1 MNKEPSMDQAF
12 LAKLKEAVEENLDN
26 EQFGVEELSR
36 EVGLSRS
43 QIHRKLQEL
52 TGQSTSQFIRQIRLE
67 HAMELLKNEV
77 ATVSEI
83 AYRVG
88 FSSPTYFSTCFHK
101 YYGFPPGEAAD
112 RQSES
117 RANHSTEKE
126 AVRPDS
132 AGNSKNRA
140 VLYSV
145 ITITVFLL
153 LGGYYYFQTDSK
165 ENMEPQKS
173 IAVLPL
179 HNLTD
184 NPDQAYYVDGLHD
197 ALIGELGQ
205 LGQLRVISRT
215 STLRFKDTQ
224 SDIREIAKQL
234 DVNNIIEG
242 SVYKA
247 GDSVRIQVQL
257 IEVNPKEQHIWA
269 ESYERDTRDVLS
281 MLSNVTR
288 EIAQNVEVTLTSV
301 EDSLLTYRREVNP
314 EAYKAYLRGSYEL
327 TRSTPESYQKGIS
340 HLLEATRID
349 PADPLP
355 WARLALGY
363 NTAGH
368 GSAPPPDAFDK
379 AQAAAKRALK
389 LDETLG
395 EVHLALALV
404 DLYQEWDWEA
414 VENNFDKILA
424 YDPNIAEARLHYGW
438 YLILKGASLE
448 EVVAEMR
455 LAMKL
460 DPFRPLY
467 PLHLGFVYW
476 YAGNAEKA
484 IEMADEALSLNP
496 DFAFAHYLIGLVK
509 AEQGNFEESVSAFKD
524 AAALNPNWSYGL
536 TLAEAMAGDKELA
549 REKALEIA
557 TNPTP
562 LETWGLAEIYTAL
575 GETDQ
580 AFKWLD
586 ASYEARWS
594 WYPWMY
600 LNPPFEP
607 LKDDPR
613 FEDHLKRINLPQDTQ
628 LATTLQ

>member
-1 MNKEPSMDQAF
+1 MDNESSMDQAF
-12 LAKLKEAVEENLDN
+12 LEKLRKAVEENLGN
-26 EQFGVEELSR
+26 EQFGVEELAH

-43 QIHRKLQEL
+43 QIHRKLQQL
-52 TGQSTSQFIRQIRLE
+52 TGQSTTQFIREIRLD
-67 HAMELLKNEV
+67 HAMELLQNEV

-88 FSSPTYFSTCFHK
+88 FSSPTYFSTCFHE
-101 YYGFPPGEAAD
+101 YFGFPPGEATEHVAKIKD
-112 RQSES
+112 RDSSEKAKTTKS
-117 RANHSTEKE
+117 ST
-126 AVRPDS
+126 R
-132 AGNSKNRA
+132 SKKRIG
-140 VLYSV
+140 LYSAV
-145 ITITVFLL
+145 AIAALLL
-153 LGGYYYFQTDSK
+153 LGGYYYFQPSVEQRT
-165 ENMEPQKS
+165 EPRES

-179 HNLTD
+179 HNLTGET
-184 NPDQAYYVDGLHD
+184 DQSYLVDGLHD

-205 LGQLRVISRT
+205 LSELRVISRT
-215 STLRFKDTQ
+215 STLRFRDTQ
-224 SDIREIAKQL
+224 SDIRDIARQL

-247 GDSVRIQVQL
+247 GDSVRVQIQL
-257 IEVNPKEQHIWA
+257 IEVNPEEQHVWA
-269 ESYERDTRDVLS
+269 ESYERDTRNILT
-281 MLSNVTR
+281 MLSDVTR
-288 EIAQNVEVTLTSV
+288 EIARTVNINLSPV
-301 EDSLLTYRREVNP
+301 EDSLLTDRREVNP

-327 TRSTPESYQKGIS
+327 TRFTPESYQKGIS

-368 GSAPPPDAFDK
+368 GGAPPPDAFDK
-379 AQAAAKRALK
+379 AQAAAERALK
-389 LDETLG
+389 LDDTLG

-404 DLYQEWDWEA
+404 DLYQTWDWEA
-414 VENNFDKILA
+414 VEDNFDKILT

-438 YLILKGASLE
+438 YLILKGANLE

-476 YAGNAEKA
+476 YAGDEEKA
-484 IEMADEALSLNP
+484 LELGQKALNLNP
-496 DFAFAHYLIGLVK
+496 DFAFAHYLIGLVN
-509 AEQGNFEESVSAFKD
+509 AVQGNYDESVAAFEN
-524 AAALNPNWSYGL
+524 ASALNPNWSYGL
-536 TLAEAMAGDKELA
+536 VLAEAMAGDKELA
-549 REKALEIA
+549 RERALELA
-557 TNPTP
+557 ADPSP

-575 GETDQ
+575 GETDK
-580 AFKWLD
+580 AFKWLE
-586 ASYEARWS
+586 AAYKARWS
-594 WYPWMY
+594 WYPWVY

-607 LKDDPR
+607 LKDDAR
-613 FEDHLKRINLPQDTQ
+613 FEDHLKRLNLPQDIQ